1 VDRITRLSMQ
11 VLQRHKDKFTTDF
24 AENKKLL
31 DQLAVVRSKGLKNEM
46 AGYIT
51 KFVKRENDSKA
62 LKEAEAEEEEI
73 VEEVEAEPQEETAE
87 EESIPQEI
95 VVENAAEE
103 SS

>member
-1 VDRITRLSMQ
+1 MQ

-62 LKEAEAEEEEI
+62 LKEEEVEEE
-73 VEEVEAEPQEETAE
+73 VEEVEAETEQETVE

-103 SS
+103 SA